1 MQVQQLLCFVTV
13 ADERNFTRAAA
24 RLHLAQPSL
33 SKQIHNLE
41 HELATRLFD
50 RGPGGVWIT
59 SAGEALMPYARR
71 ILADLDNA
79 KVEVD
84 DLLGLRAGRVRVGS
98 LPSLCTTLL
107 ADTLRHFHHDFP
119 GIKLLVEENSS
130 RELIRHLGVG
140 ALDLAIIVL
149 PLHRDDP
156 DLLSV
161 PLLTEE
167 LVVAVANRNTEIT
180 ATSLRVSDLRDHP
193 LVMFR
198 EGYDLRS
205 TTLAACH
212 AAGFDPTFAVEGG
225 DLDAVLSFVEAGLGV
240 AVVPALALRG
250 RPALRQIPFERA
262 ELTRTIALAH
272 LRHVPPSRAAQ
283 EFRTAVVRT
292 AAEFGFDPA
301 PRGRS
306 SVS

>member
-13 ADERNFTRAAA
+13 AEERNFTRAAA

-41 HELATRLFD
+41 RELSARLFD

-59 SAGEALMPYARR
+59 SAGEALMPYALR

-79 KVEVD
+79 KIEVD
-84 DLLGLRAGRVRVGS
+84 ELIGLRAGRVRVGS

-119 GIKLLVEENSS
+119 GIQLVVEEAGS
-130 RELIRHLGVG
+130 RELIRHLAVG
-140 ALDLAIIVL
+140 GLDLAIIVV
-149 PLHRDDP
+149 PLHREDP
-156 DLLSV
+156 DLVTV

-167 LVVAVANRNTEIT
+167 LVVASAVGDRSVTT
-180 ATSLRVSDLRDHP
+180 DSLRVADLRDHP

-205 TTLAACH
+205 TTVAACH

-225 DLDAVLSFVEAGLGV
+225 DMDAVLSFVEAGLGV

-250 RPALRQIPFERA
+250 RVALRQIPFEPP
-262 ELTRTIALAH
+262 ELIRTIALAH
-272 LRHVPPSRAAQ
+272 LRNVLPSRAAQ
-283 EFRTAVVRT
+283 EFKAAVMRT
-292 AAEFGFDPA
+292 AAEFGFDPV
-301 PRGRS
+301 PKIRR
-306 SVS
+306 

>member
-13 ADERNFTRAAA
+13 AEERNFTRAAA

-41 HELATRLFD
+41 HELSTRLFD

-59 SAGEALMPYARR
+59 SAGEALMPYAQR

-79 KVEVD
+79 KIEVD
-84 DLLGLRAGRVRVGS
+84 ELIGLRAGRVRVGS

-107 ADTLRHFHHDFP
+107 ADTLRHFHNGFP
-119 GIKLLVEENSS
+119 GIQLVVEEAGS
-130 RELIRHLGVG
+130 RELIRHLAVG
-140 ALDLAIIVL
+140 GLDLAIIVV
-149 PLHRDDP
+149 PLHREDP
-156 DLLSV
+156 DLVTV

-167 LVVAVANRNTEIT
+167 LVVASAVGDRTVT
-180 ATSLRVSDLRDHP
+180 TDTLRVADLREHP

-225 DLDAVLSFVEAGLGV
+225 DMDAVLSFVEAGLGV

-250 RPALRQIPFERA
+250 RVALRQIPFEPP
-262 ELTRTIALAH
+262 ELIRTIALAH
-272 LRHVPPSRAAQ
+272 LRNVLPSRAAQ
-283 EFRTAVVRT
+283 EFKEAVMRT
-292 AAEFGFDPA
+292 AAEFGFDPVPKA
-301 PRGRS
+301 RR
-306 SVS
+306 